1 MLLHDFSLKIDKII
15 NPTRNYFSEY
25 VKTHFENKEVISAG
39 WFVIAFPKHYEMP
52 YVHKPQNT
60 LNSNTPKIMQII
72 KDFDLRWM
80 LEDLEL
86 QGYKTIR
93 TLRIEPIIQHF

>member
-15 NPTRNYFSEY
+15 NPTHDYFSEY
-25 VKTHFENKEVISAG
+25 VKKNYENKEIRNKG
-39 WFVIAFPKHYEMP
+39 WFVIAFPKHYELP
-52 YVHKPQNT
+52 TVHKPKNT
-60 LNSNTPKIMQII
+60 LNSNSPKIMQIFTN
-72 KDFDLRWM
+72 FDLRWM
-80 LEDLEL
+80 LEDLEI